1 LEIVFSF
8 VLTILLRTMSLP
20 ETKEIAELKMKLAA
34 SAAALQSFID
44 SNYFCQK
51 KTLEE
56 ASDKVRTSASD
67 GYEHSA
73 GLDSDWEDEE
83 IREYK
88 AKEALLCS
96 ATKDN
101 FAEIASSI
109 INPTPLKEYFGGK
122 KNTFVY
128 EYNKDPSAEDEETDS
143 VMSAREQA
151 EQDKLF
157 ERIVVKP
164 LDHQEKKDEVAAL
177 RIASKKPAPILWR
190 RFECVFAMREG
201 DWHGDICRHLEEQC
215 QQYLDDYMEE
225 GAVITES
232 TLTKCPEYG
241 KEFES

>member
-20 ETKEIAELKMKLAA
+20 ETKEIADLKMKLAA

-51 KTLEE
+51 RTLEE

-122 KNTFVY
+122 KNT
-128 EYNKDPSAEDEETDS
+128 AEDDETDS

-157 ERIVVKP
+157 ERIVMQP
-164 LDHQEKKDEVAAL
+164 LDRQEKKDEVAAL

-201 DWHGDICRHLEEQC
+201 DWHGDICKHLEEQC

-241 KEFES
+241 REFES

>member
-1 LEIVFSF
+1 MEIVFSF
-8 VLTILLRTMSLP
+8 VHTILLRTMS

-34 SAAALQSFID
+34 TAAALQSFID
-44 SNYFCQK
+44 SNFCPK

-56 ASDKVRTSASD
+56 ATDKVRTSASD

-122 KNTFVY
+122 KNTA
-128 EYNKDPSAEDEETDS
+128 KDDETDS

-157 ERIVVKP
+157 ERIVMQP
-164 LDHQEKKDEVAAL
+164 LDRQEKKDEVAAL

-190 RFECVFAMREG
+190 RFECVFAMREE
-201 DWHGDICRHLEEQC
+201 DWHGDICKHLEEQC

-232 TLTKCPEYG
+232 TLMKCPEYG
-241 KEFES
+241 RDFES